1 MLFGFTLIVIF
12 YYFKKINDKKNETLK
27 VFLNFLEGQNKML
40 DHMIKIADVL
50 SQVVNKFPPAV

>member
-40 DHMIKIADVL
+40 DRMIKIADVL